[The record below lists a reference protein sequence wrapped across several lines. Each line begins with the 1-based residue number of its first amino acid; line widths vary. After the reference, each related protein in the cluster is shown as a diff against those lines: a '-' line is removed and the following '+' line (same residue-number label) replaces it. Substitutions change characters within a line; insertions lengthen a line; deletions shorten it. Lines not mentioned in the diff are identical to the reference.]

1 MNKGLTA
8 SARHLCVELRFCK
21 QVTQNGAN
29 PRISFPIPCTTAA
42 ASYPAAAHA
51 PPQFAGTTLLEFW
64 FPCWLSRSPTKGLF
78 FFLSLGNATLKLR
91 SKCSSFAFKPST
103 RFLNQNFAAAVWSKA
118 NCSSLLPAASA
129 ALTAPDICFC
139 QERKKAWL
147 EDTRGADLLSK
158 KVLFLQ
164 SHFTLWDTEHLH
176 GQQGA

>member
-1 MNKGLTA
+1 M
-8 SARHLCVELRFCK
+8 E
-21 QVTQNGAN
+21 QTQG
-29 PRISFPIPCTTAA
+29 FHFQ
-42 ASYPAAAHA
+42 YPAPLQQPLILLLH
-51 PPQFAGTTLLEFW
+51 TLRLSLQAQHCWNFDFHVG
-64 FPCWLSRSPTKGLF
+64 FPGHQPKACF
-78 FFLSLGNATLKLR
+78 FFLSLSNATLKLR
-91 SKCSSFAFKPST
+91 SKRSSFAFKPST